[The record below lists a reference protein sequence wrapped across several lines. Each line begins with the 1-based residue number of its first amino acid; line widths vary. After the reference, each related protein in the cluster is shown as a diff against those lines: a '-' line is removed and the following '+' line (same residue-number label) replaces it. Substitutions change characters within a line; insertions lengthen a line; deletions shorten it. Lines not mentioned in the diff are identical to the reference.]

1 MVFPELIES
10 LLAFTLHS
18 VQHAPP
24 EIAQML
30 SDSMAEDDPTFVRG
44 WDRLLEMRL
53 VLQICA
59 DLALALALAST
70 IAFHPRRRG
79 GALSAEQIEYP
90 KTVLLYTVV
99 GTMVAAIVVLSP
111 PMALV
116 VFGIG
121 GLLRFRTDLGTAHAT
136 GHVILTTLVGVAC
149 GLGRYPMAI
158 VATLVG
164 WILIW
169 ALERSRYYR
178 LVVDNIAVDAIEPTI
193 VLYQDALAQQD
204 WSIRGVKREPRKKR
218 FVLFVKG
225 DGRPTHAP
233 ATDSLA
239 PNPSELPGD
248 SYWEE
253 I

>member
-1 MVFPELIES
+1 MSFPELFEIIV
-10 LLAFTLHS
+10 TLTLQS
-18 VQHAPP
+18 VQTAPP
-24 EIAQML
+24 EIGDLL
-30 SDSMAEDDPTFVRG
+30 SNSMPEDDPSFVRG
-44 WDRLLEMRL
+44 WDRLLEVRV

-59 DLALALALAST
+59 DLALALALSST

-99 GTMVAAIVVLSP
+99 GTMIAAIVVLSP

-169 ALERSRYYR
+169 SLERSRHYR
-178 LVVDNIAVDAIEPTI
+178 LVVQGIATKSIEPSI
-193 VLYQDALAQQD
+193 EHYQHALNELG
-204 WSIRGVKREPRKKR
+204 WSIRGIKRESRKSR
-218 FVLFVKG
+218 FVLFVRG
-225 DGRPTHAP
+225 DGQPPHA
-233 ATDSLA
+233 LA
-239 PNPSELPGD
+239 EVAGTSVHTELLGE

>member
-1 MVFPELIES
+1 MAFHELIETMLGLVLQFAQTVPLEIGD
-10 LLAFTLHS
+10 LLS
-18 VQHAPP
+18 N
-24 EIAQML
+24 
-30 SDSMAEDDPTFVRG
+30 SMTEDDPTFVRG
-44 WDRLLEMRL
+44 WDRLLEVR
-53 VLQICA
+53 VILQICA

-79 GALSAEQIEYP
+79 DALSAEQIEYP

-121 GLLRFRTDLGTAHAT
+121 GLLRFRTDVGTAHAT

-158 VATLVG
+158 VATLIG

-169 ALERSRYYR
+169 VLERSRYYR
-178 LVVDNIAVDAIEPTI
+178 LVVDSIAVKAIEPTI
-193 VLYQDALAQQD
+193 VLYQDALRQQG
-204 WSIRGVKREPRKKR
+204 WSIRGIKREPRKKR

-225 DGRPTHAP
+225 DDQPPHTLTAD
-233 ATDSLA
+233 ALTA
-239 PNPSELPGD
+239 NPFELPGD
-248 SYWEE
+248 SYWERV
-253 I
+253 

>member
-1 MVFPELIES
+1 MSLPELFEIALTFS
-10 LLAFTLHS
+10 LQF
-18 VQHAPP
+18 VQTAPP
-24 EIAQML
+24 DIGDLL
-30 SDSMAEDDPTFVRG
+30 SNSMPEDDATFVRG
-44 WDRLLEMRL
+44 WDRLLEVRV

-70 IAFHPRRRG
+70 IAFHPRRRAA
-79 GALSAEQIEYP
+79 ALSAEQIEYP

-99 GTMVAAIVVLSP
+99 GTMIAAIVVLSP

-169 ALERSRYYR
+169 ALERNRHYR
-178 LVVDNIAVDAIEPTI
+178 LVVDGVASKSFEPAIA
-193 VLYQDALAQQD
+193 LYQNVLQHQG
-204 WSIRGVKREPRKKR
+204 WSIRGIKRESRKKR
-218 FVLFVKG
+218 FVLFVRG
-225 DGRPTHAP
+225 NGQPPYA
-233 ATDSLA
+233 LA
-239 PNPSELPGD
+239 DDRIAASQEDLPGE